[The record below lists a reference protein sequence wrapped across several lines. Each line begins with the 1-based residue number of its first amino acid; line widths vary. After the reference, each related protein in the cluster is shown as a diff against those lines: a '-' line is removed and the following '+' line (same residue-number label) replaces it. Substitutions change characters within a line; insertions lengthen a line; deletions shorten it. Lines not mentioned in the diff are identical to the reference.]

1 MNAARPV
8 GPAVLI
14 CAGVAAVV
22 AAAMAR
28 WAVNTGPRIGT
39 VRLDD
44 LATEFVAAA
53 VRGET
58 SGGEAAEASRIW
70 GLSLEAALDRVAESH
85 GVVLV
90 APEAVLAGAADYTAE
105 VRAWAEYFAAIR
117 TDRRFEPFAERAG
130 LDAAPESSPPASGL
144 AP

>member
-1 MNAARPV
+1 MNAARPL

-22 AAAMAR
+22 AAVMAR
-28 WAVNTGPRIGT
+28 WAVDTGPRIGT

-53 VRGET
+53 VREET
-58 SGGEAAEASRIW
+58 SGGEAAEASRVW
-70 GLSLEAALDRVAESH
+70 ALALEVALDGVAERH
-85 GVVLV
+85 RIVLV
-90 APEAVLAGAADYTAE
+90 ASEAVLAGAVDYTAE
-105 VRAWAEYFAAIR
+105 VRAWAEYYAAVR
-117 TDRRFEPFAERAG
+117 TGGRFGPFAERAG
-130 LDAAPESSPPASGL
+130 LEIAPESSAPASGL

>member
-1 MNAARPV
+1 MNAARTV
-8 GPAVLI
+8 GSALLF
-14 CAGVAAVV
+14 AGVAAVV
-22 AAAMAR
+22 AAVMAR
-28 WAVNTGPRIGT
+28 WAVDTGPRIGT

-53 VRGET
+53 VREET
-58 SGGEAAEASRIW
+58 SGGEAAEASRVW

-90 APEAVLAGAADYTAE
+90 APEAVLAGAVDYTAE
-105 VRAWAEYFAAIR
+105 VRAWAEYFAAVHA
-117 TDRRFEPFAERAG
+117 DQRFGPFAERMRLEAV
-130 LDAAPESSPPASGL
+130 PESGAPASGL